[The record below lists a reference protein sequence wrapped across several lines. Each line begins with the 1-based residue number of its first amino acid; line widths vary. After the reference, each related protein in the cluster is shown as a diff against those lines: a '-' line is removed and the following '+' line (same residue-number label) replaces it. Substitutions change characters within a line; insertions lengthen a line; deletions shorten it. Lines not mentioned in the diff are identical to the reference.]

1 MNVHVAELEHFQSAA
16 DKGTMRQPA
25 VLALRGWACDRYT
38 SAGMRGASLL
48 AHAAAARLGVPSR
61 ELGDPHPPMNLG
73 WRESLARAQPYLSD
87 VARQVNELVRDHRLP
102 FIFANRCA
110 VSLAT
115 IPAMLRLRPNTKI
128 IWLDAH
134 GDFNTPATTPTGYLG
149 GMVLS
154 ALCGLWDS
162 GLGAGLAPDRLILA
176 GVHNLDPGERKLIA
190 EQRVR
195 VVAGEVG
202 MIDAGRVIDAAAGA
216 PVWIHVD
223 TDVVDPSYLPAEYKI
238 EDGLRPSV
246 LHALLRGLVRASEI
260 VGFELTEFEAPKNPE
275 RRARAVRTVMR
286 MIEPLFCA
294 GSERGM
300 SN

>member
-1 MNVHVAELEHFQSAA
+1 
-16 DKGTMRQPA
+16 
-25 VLALRGWACDRYT
+25 
-38 SAGMRGASLL
+38 
-48 AHAAAARLGVPSR
+48 
-61 ELGDPHPPMNLG
+61 MNLG
-73 WRESLARAQPYLSD
+73 WRESLAKAQPYLSD
-87 VARQVNELVRDHRLP
+87 VARHVDELMRDHRLP

-115 IPAMLRLRPNTKI
+115 IPAMLRLRPKTKI

-134 GDFNTPATTPTGYLG
+134 GDFNTPATTPTSYLG

-162 GLGAGLAPDRLILA
+162 GLGAGLAPDQLILA
-176 GVHNLDPGERKLIA
+176 GVRDLDPGESKLIV
-190 EQRVR
+190 EQEVR
-195 VVAGEVG
+195 VVAGKDG

-223 TDVVDPSYLPAEYKI
+223 TDVVDPSYLPAEYKV
-238 EDGLRPSV
+238 EDGLRPSA

-275 RRARAVRTVMR
+275 RRARTVRTVMR

-300 SN
+300 SD